1 MLGVLGVCLEFG
13 VAWNAW
19 SFVELIYLCHSSLV
33 THAILSLTSWQSR
46 CIAQFAT
53 CPGWCSRAPVAG
65 DSFVVVVCGKHGGP
79 ANDYTAAE
87 EGNGYI
93 DDVTQGMHQLF
104 VLIAQRKASDAAADP
119 EMAAVRNELA
129 RYCR

>member
-1 MLGVLGVCLEFG
+1 MALAMHCAVCNVPG
-13 VAWNAW
+13 
-19 SFVELIYLCHSSLV
+19 LV
-33 THAILSLTSWQSR
+33 FPCARCGGLFCGRCVWQ
-46 CIAQFAT
+46 
-53 CPGWCSRAPVAG
+53 
-65 DSFVVVVCGKHGGP
+65 HGGP

-93 DDVTQGMHQLF
+93 DDVAQGMHQLF

-119 EMAAVRNELA
+119 AMAAVRNELA